1 MLISKV
7 LMSLKCCVCIFDGV
21 SVCDNHFPIFAPSLQ
36 LRNLVIQLYATRYG
50 GAIKLG
56 PRHPLNLTKLD
67 SFVDGVYNP
76 CLGGDWVS
84 LNCICI
90 SFFFHSCTRFKK
102 KNCGL
107 NSKIKYV
114 CRMILCDEGVG

>member
-56 PRHPLNLTKLD
+56 PRHPVNLTKLD
-67 SFVDGVYNP
+67 SFVDGVYSP
-76 CLGGDWVS
+76 CFGGDWMS
-84 LNCICI
+84 LNAKKVNKLTVI
-90 SFFFHSCTRFKK
+90 SFLTFSLSLSLAQ
-102 KNCGL
+102 G
-107 NSKIKYV
+107 SKGKTV
-114 CRMILCDEGVG
+114 V

>member
-21 SVCDNHFPIFAPSLQ
+21 PVGVNHLPIFAPSLQ

-76 CLGGDWVS
+76 RLGVDWVS

-90 SFFFHSCTRFKK
+90 SCFFSLFHK
-102 KNCGL
+102 
-107 NSKIKYV
+107 V
-114 CRMILCDEGVG
+114 